1 MDLDALRTSHAIAV
15 DVKHPS
21 EIGQLFDSISY
32 SKGAR
37 YTLDYNNNNNSTI
50 HNIT

>member
-1 MDLDALRTSHAIAV
+1 MGLDALRTSHAIAV

-37 YTLDYNNNNNSTI
+37 YPARLIITI
-50 HNIT
+50 IQ

>member
-1 MDLDALRTSHAIAV
+1 MTLDALQTSHAIAV
-15 DVKHPS
+15 DVKQPA

-37 YTLDYNNNNNSTI
+37 YLAIRHPPTI
-50 HNIT
+50 VYDAY